1 MKSIPIPAELKES
14 SMSGIDFDRQ
24 VFVAPAE
31 QPAPQQPRAVGLI
44 ILAIAVIGI
53 AFIGYKLLSYAE
65 ESGASVESNSMQQIQ
80 QQLADMK
87 ERMDQMEK
95 RHKSG
100 APEPALP
107 PSRSEASVPSVDRR
121 VKPAY
126 QISAASALNPQRNP
140 SPAVQPPATRP
151 ASASVAVSAD
161 TDNANREAWKATS
174 DRLADVAGA
183 VGSQQGEIAQ
193 TRDQLNQL
201 LAQTRRTALQFELS
215 RGPDRQSVG
224 PVELQLKNTDPKA
237 ERYTVCVYVDSKCI
251 ELKNRVLD
259 EVVVFVL
266 ARGTAPLELV
276 ATRISRDEI
285 VGYLEVPSEKVGR

>member
-1 MKSIPIPAELKES
+1 
-14 SMSGIDFDRQ
+14 
-24 VFVAPAE
+24 V
-31 QPAPQQPRAVGLI
+31 

-53 AFIGYKLLSYAE
+53 VFIGYKLLSYAG
-65 ESGASVESNSMQQIQ
+65 ESGASADSNSLQQIQ
-80 QQLADMK
+80 QQLADMR

-95 RHKSG
+95 RHKTAG
-100 APEPALP
+100 PESVLP
-107 PSRSEASVPSVDRR
+107 PSRTEAAVPSANNRS
-121 VKPAY
+121 KPAY
-126 QISAASALNPQRNP
+126 QVSAASALNPQRSP
-140 SPAVQPPATRP
+140 SPPAQPVVPRP
-151 ASASVAVSAD
+151 APVSAD

-174 DRLADVAGA
+174 DRLTDVVGV

-215 RGPDRQSVG
+215 RGPDHQSIG
-224 PVELQLKNTDPKA
+224 PVELQLKNTDPKSQ
-237 ERYTVCVYVDSKCI
+237 RYTVCVYVDSKCI

>member
-1 MKSIPIPAELKES
+1 
-14 SMSGIDFDRQ
+14 MSGIDFDRQ

-31 QPAPQQPRAVGLI
+31 QPAPQTPRALGLV

-53 AFIGYKLLSYAE
+53 AFIGYKLLSYAG
-65 ESGASVESNSMQQIQ
+65 ESGASAESNSLQQIQ

-95 RHKSG
+95 RHKTA
-100 APEPALP
+100 APESVLP
-107 PSRSEASVPSVDRR
+107 PSRTEASVPSTNSR
-121 VKPAY
+121 VRPAY
-126 QISAASALNPQRNP
+126 QISAASALNPQRVP
-140 SPAVQPPATRP
+140 SPAAQPPATRP
-151 ASASVAVSAD
+151 APAAASAD
-161 TDNANREAWKATS
+161 SDNANREAWKATS
-174 DRLADVAGA
+174 DRLADVVGA

-193 TRDQLNQL
+193 TRDELNQL

-215 RGPDRQSVG
+215 RGPDHQAVG
-224 PVELQLKNTDPKA
+224 PVELQLKNTDAKA
-237 ERYTVCVYVDSKCI
+237 QRYTVCVYVDSKCI

>member
-1 MKSIPIPAELKES
+1 
-14 SMSGIDFDRQ
+14 MSGIDFDRQ

-31 QPAPQQPRAVGLI
+31 QPAPQQPRALGLV

-53 AFIGYKLLSYAE
+53 AFIGYKLLSYAG
-65 ESGASVESNSMQQIQ
+65 ESGASAESNSLQQIQ

-87 ERMDQMEK
+87 DRMDQMEK
-95 RHKSG
+95 RHKTG
-100 APEPALP
+100 APETALP
-107 PSRSEASVPSVDRR
+107 SSRTEPAVPSATARA
-121 VKPAY
+121 KPAY
-126 QISAASALNPQRNP
+126 QISAASALNPQRVP
-140 SPAVQPPATRP
+140 SPGAQPPATRP
-151 ASASVAVSAD
+151 APAATAASAD

-174 DRLADVAGA
+174 DRLADVVGA

-201 LAQTRRTALQFELS
+201 LAQTRRTALQFELT
-215 RGPDRQSVG
+215 RGPDLQSVG
-224 PVELQLKNTDPKA
+224 PVQLQLKNTDTKTQ
-237 ERYTVCVYVDSKCI
+237 RYTVCVYVDSKCI

>member
-1 MKSIPIPAELKES
+1 MA
-14 SMSGIDFDRQ
+14 GIDFDRQ
-24 VFVAPAE
+24 VFVAPTE
-31 QPAPQQPRAVGLI
+31 QPVPQQPRALGLV

-53 AFIGYKLLSYAE
+53 AFIGYKLLSYAGE
-65 ESGASVESNSMQQIQ
+65 GGASAESNSLQQMQ

-95 RHKSG
+95 RHKSA
-100 APEPALP
+100 APESAFPQPRTETSLPAAT
-107 PSRSEASVPSVDRR
+107 SRA
-121 VKPAY
+121 KPAY

-140 SPAVQPPATRP
+140 SAAAQPVAPRP
-151 ASASVAVSAD
+151 APASVD

-174 DRLADVAGA
+174 DRLADVVGA

-193 TRDQLNQL
+193 TRDELNQL

-215 RGPDRQSVG
+215 RGPDHQSVG
-224 PVELQLKNTDPKA
+224 PVELQLKNTDPKVQ
-237 ERYTVCVYVDSKCI
+237 RYTVCVYVDSKCI

-266 ARGTAPLELV
+266 ARGTPPLELV

-285 VGYLEVPSEKVGR
+285 VGYLEVPTEKVGR

>member
-1 MKSIPIPAELKES
+1 MA
-14 SMSGIDFDRQ
+14 GIDFDRQ
-24 VFVAPAE
+24 VFVAPTE
-31 QPAPQQPRAVGLI
+31 QPAPQQPRVLGLV

-53 AFIGYKLLSYAE
+53 VFIGYKLLSYAG
-65 ESGASVESNSMQQIQ
+65 ESGASADSNSLQQIQ
-80 QQLADMK
+80 QQLADMR

-95 RHKSG
+95 RHKTAGPDSV
-100 APEPALP
+100 LP
-107 PSRSEASVPSVDRR
+107 PSRTEAAVPSANNRS
-121 VKPAY
+121 KPAY
-126 QISAASALNPQRNP
+126 QVSAASALNPQRSP
-140 SPAVQPPATRP
+140 SPPAQPVVPRP
-151 ASASVAVSAD
+151 APVSAD

-174 DRLADVAGA
+174 DRLTDVVGV

-215 RGPDRQSVG
+215 RGPDHQSIG
-224 PVELQLKNTDPKA
+224 PVELQLKNTDPKSQ
-237 ERYTVCVYVDSKCI
+237 RYTVCVYVDSKCI

>member
-1 MKSIPIPAELKES
+1 
-14 SMSGIDFDRQ
+14 MSGIDFDRQ
-24 VFVAPAE
+24 AFVAPTE
-31 QPAPQQPRAVGLI
+31 QPAPQQPRALGLI
-44 ILAIAVIGI
+44 ILVIAVIGI
-53 AFIGYKLLSYAE
+53 AFIGYKLLSYAGE
-65 ESGASVESNSMQQIQ
+65 GSASAESNSLQQIQ

-87 ERMDQMEK
+87 ERMDQMDK
-95 RHKSG
+95 RHKPG
-100 APEPALP
+100 APESVLP
-107 PSRSEASVPSVDRR
+107 PTRTEASVPSTTTR
-121 VKPAY
+121 VKPGY
-126 QISAASALNPQRNP
+126 QISAASALNPQRVP
-140 SPAVQPPATRP
+140 SPAPQPPANRP
-151 ASASVAVSAD
+151 APATVAASVD

-215 RGPDRQSVG
+215 RGPDLQAVG
-224 PVELQLKNTDPKA
+224 PVELQLKSTDMKA
-237 ERYTVCVYVDSKCI
+237 QRYTVCVFVDSKCI

-266 ARGTAPLELV
+266 ARGTPPLELV

-285 VGYLEVPSEKVGR
+285 VGYLEVPTEKVGR

>member
-1 MKSIPIPAELKES
+1 
-14 SMSGIDFDRQ
+14 
-24 VFVAPAE
+24 
-31 QPAPQQPRAVGLI
+31 
-44 ILAIAVIGI
+44 
-53 AFIGYKLLSYAE
+53 
-65 ESGASVESNSMQQIQ
+65 
-80 QQLADMK
+80 
-87 ERMDQMEK
+87 MDQMEK
-95 RHKSG
+95 RHKTAG
-100 APEPALP
+100 PESVLP
-107 PSRSEASVPSVDRR
+107 PSRTEAAVPSANSRS
-121 VKPAY
+121 KPAY
-126 QISAASALNPQRNP
+126 QVSAASALNPQRSP
-140 SPAVQPPATRP
+140 SPPAQPVVPRP
-151 ASASVAVSAD
+151 APVSAD

-174 DRLADVAGA
+174 DRLTDVVGV

-215 RGPDRQSVG
+215 RGPDHQSIG
-224 PVELQLKNTDPKA
+224 PVELQLKNTDPKSQ
-237 ERYTVCVYVDSKCI
+237 RYTVCVYVDSKCI

>member
-1 MKSIPIPAELKES
+1 
-14 SMSGIDFDRQ
+14 MSGIDFDRQ

-53 AFIGYKLLSYAE
+53 AFIGYKLLSYAG
-65 ESGASVESNSMQQIQ
+65 ESGASAESNSLQQIQ
-80 QQLADMK
+80 QELADMK

-95 RHKSG
+95 RHKTG
-100 APEPALP
+100 APESALP
-107 PSRSEASVPSVDRR
+107 PSRSEASVPSANSR

-140 SPAVQPPATRP
+140 SPAVQPPAARP
-151 ASASVAVSAD
+151 ASASVAGSAE

-174 DRLADVAGA
+174 ERLADVAGA

>member
-1 MKSIPIPAELKES
+1 
-14 SMSGIDFDRQ
+14 MSGIDFDRQ
-24 VFVAPAE
+24 AFVAPTE
-31 QPAPQQPRAVGLI
+31 QPAPQQPRALGLI

-53 AFIGYKLLSYAE
+53 AFIGYKLLSYAGE
-65 ESGASVESNSMQQIQ
+65 GSASAESNSLQQIQ

-95 RHKSG
+95 RHKPG
-100 APEPALP
+100 APESVLP
-107 PSRSEASVPSVDRR
+107 PSRTEASVPSASTR
-121 VKPAY
+121 VKPGY
-126 QISAASALNPQRNP
+126 QISAASALNPQRVPNP
-140 SPAVQPPATRP
+140 APQSPATRP
-151 ASASVAVSAD
+151 APAAAAASVD

-201 LAQTRRTALQFELS
+201 LAQTRRTALQFELT
-215 RGPDRQSVG
+215 RGPDLQSVG
-224 PVELQLKNTDPKA
+224 PVELQLKSTDMKA
-237 ERYTVCVYVDSKCI
+237 QRYTVCVFVDSKCI

-266 ARGTAPLELV
+266 ARGTPPLELV
-276 ATRISRDEI
+276 ATRISRDGI

>member
-1 MKSIPIPAELKES
+1 MA
-14 SMSGIDFDRQ
+14 GIDFDRQ
-24 VFVAPAE
+24 VFVAPTE
-31 QPAPQQPRAVGLI
+31 QPAPQQPRALGLV
-44 ILAIAVIGI
+44 ILAVAVIGI
-53 AFIGYKLLSYAE
+53 AFIGYKLLSYAG
-65 ESGASVESNSMQQIQ
+65 ESGASADSNSLQQIQ
-80 QQLADMK
+80 QQLADMR

-95 RHKSG
+95 RHKTAG
-100 APEPALP
+100 PESVLP
-107 PSRSEASVPSVDRR
+107 PSRTEAAVPSANNRS
-121 VKPAY
+121 KPAY
-126 QISAASALNPQRNP
+126 QVSAASALNPQRSP
-140 SPAVQPPATRP
+140 SPPAQPVVPRP
-151 ASASVAVSAD
+151 APVSAD

-174 DRLADVAGA
+174 DRLTDVVGV

-215 RGPDRQSVG
+215 RGPDHQSIG
-224 PVELQLKNTDPKA
+224 PVELQLKNTDPKSQ
-237 ERYTVCVYVDSKCI
+237 RYTVCVYVDSKCI

>member
-1 MKSIPIPAELKES
+1 
-14 SMSGIDFDRQ
+14 MSGIDFDRQ

-31 QPAPQQPRAVGLI
+31 QPAPQQPRALGLV

-53 AFIGYKLLSYAE
+53 AFIGYKLLSYAG
-65 ESGASVESNSMQQIQ
+65 ESGASAESNSLQQIQ

-95 RHKSG
+95 RHKTG
-100 APEPALP
+100 APESALP
-107 PSRSEASVPSVDRR
+107 PSRQEPAASSATTRA
-121 VKPAY
+121 KPAY
-126 QISAASALNPQRNP
+126 QISAASALNPQRVP
-140 SPAVQPPATRP
+140 SQAVQPPATRP
-151 ASASVAVSAD
+151 APAAASAD
-161 TDNANREAWKATS
+161 NDNANREAWKATS
-174 DRLADVAGA
+174 DRLADVVGA

-201 LAQTRRTALQFELS
+201 LAQTRRTALQFELT
-215 RGPDRQSVG
+215 RGPDRQAVG
-224 PVELQLKNTDPKA
+224 PVELQLKNTDAKA
-237 ERYTVCVYVDSKCI
+237 QRYTVCVYVDSKCI

-276 ATRISRDEI
+276 ATRIGRDEI